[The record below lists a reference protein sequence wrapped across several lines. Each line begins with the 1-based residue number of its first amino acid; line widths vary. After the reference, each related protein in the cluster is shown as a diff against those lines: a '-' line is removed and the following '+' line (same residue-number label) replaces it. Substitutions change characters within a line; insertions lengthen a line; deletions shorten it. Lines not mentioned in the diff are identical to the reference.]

1 MSQNRPFKVL
11 GIQQIAEVTG
21 ESIPTIYSAINA
33 GDLATFLVGR
43 RRFARL
49 EAVRAWVDHLESESN
64 AGRPVSY
71 RSREALGDR
80 REVA

>member
-1 MSQNRPFKVL
+1 MTTLQPLKLSV
-11 GIQQIAEVTG
+11 QQIIEVTG
-21 ESIPTIYSAINA
+21 ETAPTIYSAINA
-33 GDLATFLVGR
+33 GDLETFLVGR
-43 RRFARL
+43 RRFARP
-49 EAVRAWVDHLESESN
+49 EAVRAWVDHLEAESK